1 MILIHMLALKKGRTV
16 NKHFLAEKLLGKHN
30 QNGERRITLLVGR
43 LRAKV
48 LRVSKCELPIKTVH
62 SIGYAFSSN
71 IIIESDHY
79 SI

>member
-1 MILIHMLALKKGRTV
+1 MLNSGATV
-16 NKHFLAEKLLGKHN
+16 NKHYLAEKLFGNYN

-71 IIIESDHY
+71 IIIERDHFK
-79 SI
+79 